1 MERPHPGASTPSL
14 VAHISFGDGDF
25 QSRSPNLDNP
35 VVILVQ
41 MGEITIKKV
50 ILDPGSSADVL
61 FYSTLKKM
69 QLSDK
74 SLQPSNGELVGFF
87 EERVPISGYVWLRTT
102 LGEFL
107 NAKTLDIQFLVVDCI
122 SPYNV
127 ILGRPSLNSFGAIVS
142 RIHLCVKFSVQ
153 DNILATVQ
161 ANHKEA
167 RQCYNTGLKANIKE
181 TIPRIHFVYNW
192 KNIPTLAEMDPRES
206 SSRPAPTDDLRKVH
220 LGQADQFTNIGSAF
234 STKTKKNLVDLLK
247 TNADLF
253 AGTPADMSKIDP
265 NFICLKLAVNPN
277 ARPIK
282 QKKQNLGTERRNAAA
297 IKMQKLLDAGFIREI
312 HFSSW
317 LANVVMVRKNSGKWR
332 MCVDF
337 TDLNKACPK
346 DSYPLPNID
355 RLADDTSGYHVLSF
369 MDAYSGH
376 NQIQTH
382 PYDKDK
388 IAFITD
394 QGNFCYKVMPFGL
407 KNAGAT
413 YQRLMDK
420 VFKQQIRRN
429 IEI

>member
-1 MERPHPGASTPSL
+1 MEGTHPGASTPSS

-25 QSRSPNLDNP
+25 QSWSPNLDNP

-41 MGEITIKKV
+41 MGELTIKKV
-50 ILDPGSSADVL
+50 LLDPGSSPDVL

-87 EERVPISGYVWLRTT
+87 EERVPISGY
-102 LGEFL
+102 
-107 NAKTLDIQFLVVDCI
+107 
-122 SPYNV
+122 
-127 ILGRPSLNSFGAIVS
+127 
-142 RIHLCVKFSVQ
+142 
-153 DNILATVQ
+153 DNILAIVH
-161 ANHKEA
+161 ASHKEA
-167 RQCYNTGLKANIKE
+167 RQCYNTGLKATIKE
-181 TIPRIHFVYNW
+181 TIPRIHSVYNS

-220 LGQADQFTNIGSAF
+220 LGQADQFTNIGYAF
-234 STKTKKNLVDLLK
+234 SAETKKNLVDLLK

-253 AGTPADMSKIDP
+253 AGPTADMSGIDP

-282 QKKQNLGTERRNAAA
+282 QKKQNLGTERRNAAV

-312 HFSSW
+312 RFSSW

-332 MCVDF
+332 MCADF

-355 RLADDTSGYHVLSF
+355 RLEDDTSGYHVLSF
-369 MDAYSGH
+369 MDAYSGY

-382 PYDKDK
+382 PDDEDKT
-388 IAFITD
+388 AFITD
-394 QGNFCYKVMPFGL
+394 QGNFFYKVMPFGL

-420 VFKQQIRRN
+420 VFKQQIERN